1 MAVAGAG
8 CFATPSPTSD
18 FDILSDRSSSWMS
31 ADLEKNPIKSSQA
44 SEYQDVG
51 GGTDFA
57 TSFIVFQ
64 EKRGSSSRYL
74 LWLGAKLISPFPK
87 NVDHF
92 LAIGKYVIIFLIFS
106 LHVCAMIN

>member
-18 FDILSDRSSSWMS
+18 FDILSDRSSSGMS

-44 SEYQDVG
+44 SEYQNFG

-57 TSFIVFQ
+57 ASFILFQ

-74 LWLGAKLISPFPK
+74 VWLGAKLISPFPK
-87 NVDHF
+87 KCGSF
-92 LAIGKYVIIFLIFS
+92 LS
-106 LHVCAMIN
+106 DR

>member
-8 CFATPSPTSD
+8 YFATLSPTSN
-18 FDILSDRSSSWMS
+18 FDILSDRSSSGMS

-44 SEYQDVG
+44 TEYQDVG
-51 GGTDFA
+51 GGTNFA

-87 NVDHF
+87 KCGSF
-92 LAIGKYVIIFLIFS
+92 LS
-106 LHVCAMIN
+106 ER

>member
-8 CFATPSPTSD
+8 YFATPSPTSN
-18 FDILSDRSSSWMS
+18 FDILSDRSSSGMS
-31 ADLEKNPIKSSQA
+31 VDLEKNPIKSSQA

-51 GGTDFA
+51 GGTNFA

-74 LWLGAKLISPFPK
+74 VWLGAKLISPFPK
-87 NVDHF
+87 KCGSF
-92 LAIGKYVIIFLIFS
+92 LS
-106 LHVCAMIN
+106 DR